1 MLIQTDSQLLFTL
14 EVKLTFDNGTV
25 KKALINQGDYYL
37 LYFRYN
43 GLKLRRACR
52 VADLRPII
60 LDTQPESYTAE
71 LIIDT
76 SFKYSAERI
85 RIACKD
91 ILNFRKVDK
100 DYIESLAPDFEITDD
115 LLNADAIPPT
125 PEELYMTTGLGQ
137 AGVGYAELLR

>member
-1 MLIQTDSQLLFTL
+1 MVLSLEELVEQL
-14 EVKLTFDNGTV
+14 
-25 KKALINQGDYYL
+25 
-37 LYFRYN
+37 
-43 GLKLRRACR
+43 
-52 VADLRPII
+52 I
-60 LDTQPESYTAE
+60 LDRLFWILSRS

>member
-43 GLKLRRACR
+43 G
-52 VADLRPII
+52 
-60 LDTQPESYTAE
+60 TAE